1 MIALA
6 LAEIGAIAQ
15 RRVAL
20 MVDPALSFNLP
31 PFLTPRPGLNSGY
44 MIAEVTTA
52 ALMSE
57 NKHLATP
64 CVTDSTPTS
73 ANQEDHVSMA
83 AHGARRLS
91 RMTANLQTILGVELL
106 CAVQGI
112 ELRAPLTTSPPL
124 ARVVE
129 RLRRDVPHLQDDR
142 LLAPELGIAARMIAS
157 GEAVA
162 ASDIAMPALR
172 P

>member
-6 LAEIGAIAQ
+6 VAEIGAIAQ

-20 MVDPALSFNLP
+20 IVDPVLSFNLP
-31 PFLTPRPGLNSGY
+31 PFLTPQPGLNSGY

-57 NKHLATP
+57 NKHLANP

-83 AHGARRLS
+83 AHGARRLGQMVENAE
-91 RMTANLQTILGVELL
+91 RILGVELL

-112 ELRAPLTTSPPL
+112 EFRAPLATSPAL
-124 ARVVE
+124 QNVVA
-129 RLRRDVPHLQDDR
+129 RLRRDVPSLADDR
-142 LLAPELGIAARMIAS
+142 YLAPDLNVAADLIRS
-157 GEAVA
+157 GE
-162 ASDIAMPALR
+162 IAQAPGQSMLELP
-172 P
+172 